1 MLIMEGNNNMR
12 DDIKINERAKLI
24 SAEIIEKLETVYD
37 PEIEV
42 DIYNLG
48 FIYEIHLDEKNH
60 CDITITFTGI
70 GCECIESVPIEIE
83 IVLLQ
88 IPTIL
93 SVDVHIVWSPAWKIT
108 RISRFARIA
117 LGINPG

>member
-1 MLIMEGNNNMR
+1 MR
-12 DDIKINERAKLI
+12 DDIKINERAKAI
-24 SAEIIEKLETVYD
+24 SNQLIEKLEQIYD

-48 FIYEIHLDEKNH
+48 FIYEIQLDEQDH
-60 CDITITFTGI
+60 CDITVTFTGI

-83 IVLLQ
+83 AALLQ
-88 IPTIL
+88 IPVIK
-93 SVDVHIVWSPAWKIT
+93 SVEVHIVWSPAWKIT
-108 RISRFARIA
+108 RISRFARIS

>member
-1 MLIMEGNNNMR
+1 MR
-12 DDIKINERAKLI
+12 EDIKINDRAELI
-24 SAEIIEKLETVYD
+24 SDQLIEKLEQIYD

-48 FIYEIHLDEKNH
+48 FIYSIQLDNDAH
-60 CDITITFTGI
+60 CDITVTFTGI

-83 IVLLQ
+83 AALLQ
-88 IPTIL
+88 IPEIN
-93 SVDVHIVWSPAWKIT
+93 SVAVHIVWSPAWKIT